1 MTEEL
6 YIRFVALL
14 AAAMLVPAIVF
25 LAMAVSHPKWPLW
38 RFLSLGCTALFLASL
53 LSAAREALPTTPST
67 LASNLLVG
75 IGYFFSSKAVR
86 TLSKERAQSVKDIA
100 LLGAFSLAAVIINL
114 NGSLYEHRV
123 AIVSLVIVAFSY
135 VIFRNIYKI
144 RISLN
149 NLGSFV
155 VLAACAVNVFLAS
168 ARAAA
173 ALAAST
179 NPYLSIGLWDPTFF
193 IGSIGTLFAY
203 SIGYFI
209 IGSSLI
215 FDETR
220 ALLEHER
227 LLTDKLNMA
236 IEDQKNLQKLLIHE
250 IKRPINAIDAALQ
263 ANTQTSSP
271 KGLDKEDSRQL
282 RRHIAEASTILE
294 GIGEYEELSALFD
307 NPNRIELSTDT
318 IAEDLKSKWRIT
330 VHIQD
335 KRAYVQADRLLI
347 DIALGNLIEN
357 AQKFGRTEKGVSVMI
372 TSSPTHVIWDVM
384 DDGPGIPKEEW
395 KNVWSKFYRIGTP
408 SHNAVRGCGLGLH
421 AVRSIAA
428 IHGGYSEVRS
438 QTPSVLRFA
447 LPRQA

>member
-1 MTEEL
+1 
-6 YIRFVALL
+6 
-14 AAAMLVPAIVF
+14 
-25 LAMAVSHPKWPLW
+25 
-38 RFLSLGCTALFLASL
+38 
-53 LSAAREALPTTPST
+53 
-67 LASNLLVG
+67 
-75 IGYFFSSKAVR
+75 VR
-86 TLSKERAQSVKDIA
+86 TLAKENLQRAKDTA
-100 LLGAFSLAAVIINL
+100 LLGAFSVAAVIINL

-123 AIVSLVIVAFSY
+123 ALVSLVIVAFSY

-144 RISLN
+144 RISLS
-149 NLGSFV
+149 NLGSVV

-179 NPYLSIGLWDPTFF
+179 NHYLSIGLWDPVFF
-193 IGSIGTLFAY
+193 IGSIGTLFAF

-215 FDETR
+215 SDETR
-220 ALLEHER
+220 TLLEHER

-263 ANTQTSSP
+263 ANTQNSYT
-271 KGLDKEDSRQL
+271 KNRDNAEDQKL

-294 GIGEYEELSALFD
+294 GIGEYEELSALFE
-307 NPNRIELSTDT
+307 NPNKMELSTDT

-330 VHIQD
+330 VHVQD
-335 KRAYVQADRLLI
+335 KRAYVQADRILI

-357 AQKFGRTEKGVSVMI
+357 AQKFGRTEKGVSVTI
-372 TSSPTHVIWDVM
+372 SSSPTHVIWDVI

-395 KNVWSKFYRIGTP
+395 KNVWAKFYRIGTP

-421 AVRSIAA
+421 AVKSIAE
-428 IHGGYSEVRS
+428 IHDGYSEVRS

-447 LPRQA
+447 LPKQA